1 MKGLFNI
8 RYLRFKT
15 VLLLGIVLLLVSACT
30 NTKVVLSFVY
40 NRLDNQI
47 RSEFNKLGKFDRSQK
62 AEFEKRLQTFHYW
75 HRRVELPRYV
85 GLISEIR
92 NKTAAPGKTTSSDIH
107 RWFEKI
113 EAGTEELLSC
123 YPAHF
128 STDLLRTLD
137 NDQINFIERRFANEQ
152 RKNIKKHNSKTREER
167 MNKRLKE
174 VVKWS
179 GRIGFDLTQ
188 QQKDMLLKAMYD
200 TISMHKEYYAL
211 TKPWN
216 KRFFATLRD
225 KKASDYE
232 AQLKKQMAASY
243 KLVDLSHPQKVE
255 MNREIWRNFVVDFEK
270 SLTESQRKWINSYF
284 GKLAGNLSLIA
295 KDKVSFK
302 PHGDAALGCLPN
314 SGV

>member
-1 MKGLFNI
+1 MCI
-8 RYLRFKT
+8 RDR
-15 VLLLGIVLLLVSACT
+15 LGTLLLVLSGCT
-30 NTKVVLSFVY
+30 NTKIVLSFVY

-47 RSEFNKLGKFDRSQK
+47 RGEFNKLGKFDKSQK

-85 GLISEIR
+85 GLVSEIR
-92 NKTAAPGKTTSSDIH
+92 NKTATPGNTTAADIH
-107 RWFEKI
+107 RWFETI

-137 NDQINFIERRFANEQ
+137 NNQINFIERRFANEQ

-167 MNKRLKE
+167 MNRRLKD
-174 VVKWS
+174 VIKWS
-179 GRIGFDLTQ
+179 GRIGFDLTK

-200 TISMHKEYYAL
+200 TVSMHKEYYAL
-211 TKPWN
+211 TGRWN
-216 KRFFATLRD
+216 KQFFATLRN
-225 KKASDYE
+225 KKAANYE
-232 AQLKKQMAASY
+232 TQLKKQMATSY
-243 KLVDLSHPQKVE
+243 KLVDMHHPQKVE
-255 MNREIWRNFVVDFEK
+255 MNRVSWRKFVVNFEK
-270 SLTESQRKWINSYF
+270 SLTDSQRIWIKSYF

-302 PHGDAALGCLPN
+302 PHNDAALGCLPN